1 MGNHRSTRIF
11 YGWWIVVAAFLNL
24 FFAVGIIF
32 YGFPVFYPT
41 FVESLQFTRA
51 QVTQGFLLGFL
62 VAGLPFGFLAGALID
77 RMGARL
83 VILSGVTLVGISLFL
98 MGSMTKLW
106 HYELLCIMEVL
117 GYVLA
122 GPIANQVLVARWF
135 RVRRGRAMGYAYLGL
150 GLGGVISPLLV
161 NSLIRNF
168 GWRYALEIVGLL
180 VLVVLFP
187 VGVWIT
193 RSTPYEMGLLPDGA
207 KNGGMDEVRGS
218 ATDTVSSGT
227 AAAVRSANFWLILA
241 GSTLVV
247 GAIGAVIQHFIL
259 FLKDQGYSAA
269 VASRFFSGLIGASL
283 GGRVVVGYLADRFQK
298 KNTMALF
305 YALLSASMLLLGMA
319 HQPAAVWTFAMIFG
333 FCMGADYML
342 IPLVI
347 AECFGTD
354 SLGKL
359 LALIVMGYS
368 LGQWG
373 APWIAGRIFDARHSY
388 ELSWRIMAVA
398 GLLGAAAIYA
408 VSNPSSKT
416 RAWQLDSGPRR
427 HPRV

>member
-1 MGNHRSTRIF
+1 MANHRSTRIF

-32 YGFPVFYPT
+32 YGFPVFYPA
-41 FVESLQFTRA
+41 FVESLGFTRA

-62 VAGLPFGFLAGALID
+62 VAGLPFGFLAGAVID
-77 RMGARL
+77 RIGARL
-83 VILSGVTLVGISLFL
+83 VILSGAGLVGISLLL

-150 GLGGVISPLLV
+150 GLGGVISPVLV
-161 NSLIRNF
+161 NFLMRHF
-168 GWRYALEIVGLL
+168 GWRHALEIVGLL
-180 VLVVLFP
+180 VLIVLFP
-187 VGVWIT
+187 VGIWIT
-193 RSTPYEMGLLPDGA
+193 RSSPSEVGLLPDGA
-207 KNGGMDEVRGS
+207 ESSGPNEVKSS
-218 ATDTVSSGT
+218 ASDTVASGT
-227 AAAVRSANFWLILA
+227 AAAVNSTNFWLILI

-269 VASRFFSGLIGASL
+269 AASRFSTALLAASL
-283 GGRVVVGYLADRFQK
+283 GGRVLVGYVADRSRK

-305 YALLSASMLLLGMA
+305 YALLSVSIFLLGMA
-319 HQPAAVWTFAMIFG
+319 HQPVAVWMFALLFG

-342 IPLVI
+342 TPLVT
-347 AECFGTD
+347 AECFGTA

-359 LALIVMGYS
+359 LALIVVGNS

-373 APWIAGRIFDARHSY
+373 APWIAGRVFDAWHSY
-388 ELSWRIMAVA
+388 ELSWRIMAIA

-408 VSNPSSKT
+408 ISNPAQKT
-416 RAWQLDSGPRR
+416 RA
-427 HPRV
+427 